1 MKRNGMQF
9 LKGSWFAGLF
19 SALLFTCAP
28 ANGSSITVTDDSG
41 GGSLISVTGTSTG
54 GTVVGHS
61 TDINTFEVNGV
72 TGLTIPTSV
81 MITITDGALVAGVRS
96 ISASGQAVFGTT
108 SGHEAIL
115 NFTATGIAFGAN
127 IDLSGTVG
135 SLSENAYPGYDFSL
149 LAANPITLSI
159 NRTNTNYTN
168 VLGNTGVVVSHS
180 GLGYQM
186 QAPAVPEPTSMA
198 LLGIGLSS
206 LFAFR
211 RLFARPSVA

>member
-1 MKRNGMQF
+1 MQF
-9 LKGSWFAGLF
+9 LKGPWLAGLF

-28 ANGSSITVTDDSG
+28 ANGGSIIVTDDSG
-41 GGSLISVTGTSTG
+41 GGSLISVTGTATG
-54 GTVVGHS
+54 GIVVGNS
-61 TDINTFEVNGV
+61 TDINTFEVDGV

-81 MITITDGALVAGVRS
+81 IITITDGTIMSGVRN

-127 IDLSGTVG
+127 IDLSGTIG

-159 NRTNTNYTN
+159 TRTNTNYTN
-168 VLGNTGVVVSHS
+168 VLGHNGVVISHS

-198 LLGIGLSS
+198 LLGIGLTS

-211 RLFARPSVA
+211 RLFTRASVA

>member
-1 MKRNGMQF
+1 MQF
-9 LKGSWFAGLF
+9 LKGPWLAGLF

-54 GTVVGHS
+54 GTVVGNS

-72 TGLTIPTSV
+72 TGLTIPTSL
-81 MITITDGALVAGVRS
+81 MLTITDGAIVSGVRS

-168 VLGNTGVVVSHS
+168 VLGHTGVVVSHS

-186 QAPAVPEPTSMA
+186 QAVPEPTSMA
-198 LLGIGLSS
+198 LLGIGLSG
-206 LFAFR
+206 LFAVR
-211 RLFARPSVA
+211 RLFARAKVA